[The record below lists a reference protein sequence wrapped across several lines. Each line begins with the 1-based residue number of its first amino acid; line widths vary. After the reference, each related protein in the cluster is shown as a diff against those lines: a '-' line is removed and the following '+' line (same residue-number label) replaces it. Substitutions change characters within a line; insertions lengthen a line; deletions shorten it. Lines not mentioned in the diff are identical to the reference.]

1 MEIQNRSDALKEKCG
16 RYRLADPDT
25 WRRLGS
31 SSSMGL
37 GLYGGGVGGPGS
49 RSDSGL
55 SLAEAIDLE
64 ETVRRLEQELQEAR
78 DEAEDMNVEV
88 FRVMQES
95 DRTPGALLFFAAL
108 HDPVVVSVLQ
118 QLVLQLTLLKGFSD
132 GSAHVDFPEVRK
144 RLQVCLSCVPSVDR
158 LVQRYSGLHKKWTQ
172 NRLGVFTNR
181 GLSGGSSDA
190 TNLCPLCN
198 NDPAVFS
205 PKPSV
210 GSGGLAAV
218 VQKVRPED
226 AATRIASQRRN
237 KKLERISSKIQ
248 SVAEQ
253 QQLRAA
259 AAADRSGT
267 AMTDTSFSPRGVAA
281 SMSRS
286 LPALGVAGLGAAR

>member
-1 MEIQNRSDALKEKCG
+1 
-16 RYRLADPDT
+16 
-25 WRRLGS
+25 
-31 SSSMGL
+31 
-37 GLYGGGVGGPGS
+37 
-49 RSDSGL
+49 
-55 SLAEAIDLE
+55 
-64 ETVRRLEQELQEAR
+64 
-78 DEAEDMNVEV
+78 MNVEV
-88 FRVMQES
+88 FRVMQET

-205 PKPSV
+205 PKPSAT
-210 GSGGLAAV
+210 SGLAAV
-218 VQKVRPED
+218 VQKVKPGESQRPED
-226 AATRIASQRRN
+226 ALTRRRN

-253 QQLRAA
+253 QQQRAA
-259 AAADRSGT
+259 AAAAARTGT
-267 AMTDTSFSPRGVAA
+267 AMTDTSFSPRGGVPI
-281 SMSRS
+281 SRS
-286 LPALGVAGLGAAR
+286 LPALGVAGVGGAR